1 MGQGKKDKSDG
12 LSFILK
18 CYLFASTEVGG
29 EEVLK
34 SCPNEVLEL
43 VLDLSAVFLSLFFF
57 FFSIKMA
64 GWLCRDPDNC

>member
-1 MGQGKKDKSDG
+1 MGQGKKHNSEG

-18 CYLFASTEVGG
+18 CHLFASTEVGG

-34 SCPNEVLEL
+34 SWPNEVLEL
-43 VLDLSAVFLSLFFF
+43 VLDLSAVFLSFFF
-57 FFSIKMA
+57 FFSIKKA